1 MKTILIYFG
10 SGALFGMGACFGVAI
25 SAFCVSMFRTNDR
38 KDMKDFQ
45 DKLMLKWSENIS
57 ALNEIAGVI
66 EDKKVS

>member
-25 SAFCVSMFRTNDR
+25 SAFCISMFRTNDR

-45 DKLMLKWSENIS
+45 DKLMSKWSENIE
-57 ALNEIAGVI
+57 ALNCIGRVI
-66 EDKKVS
+66 EEKR